1 MTIGASL
8 PQQKPRGPVVLAD
21 VGYGYGSKATAIISS
36 VTTGSS
42 RPSFSGS

>member
-8 PQQKPRGPVVLAD
+8 PQQKPCGPVVLVDA
-21 VGYGYGSKATAIISS
+21 VYGSKATAIVSA

-42 RPSFSGS
+42 RPSFSGP